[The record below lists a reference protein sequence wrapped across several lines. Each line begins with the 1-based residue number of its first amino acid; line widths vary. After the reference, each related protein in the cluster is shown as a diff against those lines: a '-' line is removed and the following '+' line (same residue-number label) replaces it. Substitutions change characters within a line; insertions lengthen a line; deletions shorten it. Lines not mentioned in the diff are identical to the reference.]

1 MKQKLLLKLKG
12 AVQPSKIILILLEKH
27 HELKSLISNEQI
39 SFPQPSK
46 GTLGN
51 NFPHFHVQFGAG
63 MLLCEVGQQ
72 YGVIPHIGISSCL
85 VVRGVF
91 PQTRYVL
98 G

>member
-1 MKQKLLLKLKG
+1 MHFTMWPQ
-12 AVQPSKIILILLEKH
+12 
-27 HELKSLISNEQI
+27 SLCGLSHYGGGGDMGDFYGEA
-39 SFPQPSK
+39 
-46 GTLGN
+46 TLGN

>member
-1 MKQKLLLKLKG
+1 MRAAEQK
-12 AVQPSKIILILLEKH
+12 ACIYHILTMFYRI
-27 HELKSLISNEQI
+27 
-39 SFPQPSK
+39 
-46 GTLGN
+46 TLGN
-51 NFPHFHVQFGAG
+51 NSPHFHVQFGAG

-91 PQTRYVL
+91 PQSRYVL

>member
-1 MKQKLLLKLKG
+1 
-12 AVQPSKIILILLEKH
+12 
-27 HELKSLISNEQI
+27 
-39 SFPQPSK
+39 
-46 GTLGN
+46 
-51 NFPHFHVQFGAG
+51 VQFGAG

-98 G
+98 GWTFALWVVLP

>member
-1 MKQKLLLKLKG
+1 LIFDFFYKVVSKYFEERSKVFQNDYTLLLSH
-12 AVQPSKIILILLEKH
+12 QPM
-27 HELKSLISNEQI
+27 SNHI
-39 SFPQPSK
+39 AIAT
-46 GTLGN
+46 TLGN

>member
-1 MKQKLLLKLKG
+1 MKR
-12 AVQPSKIILILLEKH
+12 P
-27 HELKSLISNEQI
+27 
-39 SFPQPSK
+39 
-46 GTLGN
+46 TLGN

>member
-1 MKQKLLLKLKG
+1 MSSLTWKPYGYYRKMKMNN
-12 AVQPSKIILILLEKH
+12 ARRRCII
-27 HELKSLISNEQI
+27 
-39 SFPQPSK
+39 SK
-46 GTLGN
+46 GMYIIEAMSAVKHTLGN

>member
-1 MKQKLLLKLKG
+1 LALQIESSYTHSHDQDGK
-12 AVQPSKIILILLEKH
+12 AKH
-27 HELKSLISNEQI
+27 V
-39 SFPQPSK
+39 
-46 GTLGN
+46 TLGN